1 MSDKIRKMPMIYT
14 QTDFKKIATQVLTDW
29 DKLGLPKIDQTKLD
43 FKLMPIR
50 KIGLHSLLTF
60 MIYHA
65 GKPAVVLKL
74 PRYREGTIAFAALRN
89 EAAKLKDLRE
99 KHILSIEGPQL
110 FRLIEI
116 DSVPVL
122 LMRGYEGKMLHQYI
136 DAENDLAKVA
146 RFLRIGVDLL
156 TTYSTRTKGKKLAV
170 NDAFIEQRLLRPVR
184 EILEYYP
191 NQIAHLEKYLHEFLA
206 TKSWAGQTVPEVL
219 VHHEYNPWNI
229 LLTPEGDLIL
239 LDWEDAQNNG
249 LPFLDLYNFF
259 MVAFRIMFYGEGS
272 EAQQRPLADR
282 QTRARFLIDEFRAA
296 SRKYCL
302 ALGCSESVLDL
313 FFLIFAFEQARFF
326 LDEKRRDVHYAESW
340 LSLLTNTAVTDCFVD
355 HLSREIG

>member
-1 MSDKIRKMPMIYT
+1 MPMIYT
-14 QTDFKKIATQVLTDW
+14 QTDFKKIAAQVLTDW
-29 DKLGLPKIDQTKLD
+29 DKLGLPKVDQTKLD

-89 EAAKLKDLRE
+89 EAAKLKELRG
-99 KHILSIEGPQL
+99 GPQL

-156 TTYSTRTKGKKLAV
+156 TTYSARTKGKKLV
-170 NDAFIEQRLLRPVR
+170 INDSFIEQRLLRPVR

-191 NQIAHLEKYLHEFLA
+191 NQIAHLEKYLNEFLA
-206 TKSWAGQTVPEVL
+206 VKSWAGQTVPEVL

-259 MVAFRIMFYGEGS
+259 MVAFRIMFYGETN
-272 EAQQRPLADR
+272 ETQQRPLADR
-282 QTRARFLIDEFRAA
+282 QARARFLIDEFRAA

-302 ALGCSESVLDL
+302 ALSCQESVLDL
-313 FFLIFAFEQARFF
+313 FFLIFAIEQTRFF
-326 LDEKRRDVHYAESW
+326 LNEKRRDVHYAESW

-355 HLSREIG
+355 HLSREIQ